1 MGWSDFGFGNIKML
15 SEIKS
20 LIRNSSDYEKVEERT
35 IKSLRHSL
43 KGMIE
48 LYELSDKGL
57 VGARCINKL
66 HSRGRIQY
74 FRRKLTELNWSG
86 VIPDF

>member
-1 MGWSDFGFGNIKML
+1 MFK
-15 SEIKS
+15 EIKS
-20 LIRNSSDYEKVEERT
+20 LIRTSSSYEKVEERT
-35 IKSLRHSL
+35 VKSVRHSL
-43 KGMIE
+43 MGMIE

-86 VIPDF
+86 MIPDL

>member
-1 MGWSDFGFGNIKML
+1 MLKELKFVFGANP
-15 SEIKS
+15 E
-20 LIRNSSDYEKVEERT
+20 YEKVEERT
-35 IKSLRHSL
+35 VNSVRHSL
-43 KGMIE
+43 MGMIE

-86 VIPDF
+86 MIPDL